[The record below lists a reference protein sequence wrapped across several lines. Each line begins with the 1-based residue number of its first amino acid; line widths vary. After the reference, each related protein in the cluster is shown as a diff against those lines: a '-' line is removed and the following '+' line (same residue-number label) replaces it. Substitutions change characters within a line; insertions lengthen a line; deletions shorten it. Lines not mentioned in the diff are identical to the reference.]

1 MPSNRGNICIIKSN
15 LRKYQSNLLK
25 TILPK
30 VKTNLAFDYVTKKT
44 SLNNLTTSLSS
55 RSTQF
60 FLIIKS
66 IPFN

>member
-44 SLNNLTTSLSS
+44 SLNNLTN
-55 RSTQF
+55 
-60 FLIIKS
+60 IIV
-66 IPFN
+66 F